1 MRKNLKK
8 CKNRPK
14 IDPLLVFVDF
24 YAEGV
29 YGNTFCI
36 KDESKL
42 RTQWFIIEIFKKI
55 YWLVFGW
62 ISVEKR
68 VIFWF
73 FAKICQTVEN
83 TGKWFL
89 WKWSILPSPKIN
101 LIMICPK
108 KSILPPQ
115 IYCWKNGPFYLAN
128 FALKELADFSEIFW
142 ECILGPK

>member
-42 RTQWFIIEIFKKI
+42 RTQWFIIEILKK
-55 YWLVFGW
+55 
-62 ISVEKR
+62 SMD
-68 VIFWF
+68 
-73 FAKICQTVEN
+73 
-83 TGKWFL
+83 WFL
-89 WKWSILPSPKIN
+89 DDFLLKKGSFFGFLQKSAKRLKIRENDFYENEASCQAPK
-101 LIMICPK
+101 LTL
-108 KSILPPQ
+108 S
-115 IYCWKNGPFYLAN
+115 
-128 FALKELADFSEIFW
+128 
-142 ECILGPK
+142 